1 MRNLRRT
8 IECETTIRGGL
19 PVVAVGV
26 YVPPDPGSRWG
37 PWPCPPEPECV
48 EDVEVFWPRR
58 YPKRHPLRIPPL
70 RPVPDHLVSK
80 DDLEHVEEAL
90 LLSVG
95 DDE

>member
-37 PWPCPPEPECV
+37 PWPCPPEPESV

-58 YPKRHPLRIPPL
+58 GGALRHIPD

-80 DDLEHVEEAL
+80 DDLERVEEAL

>member
-37 PWPCPPEPECV
+37 PWPCPPEPESV
-48 EDVEVFWPRR
+48 EDVDVFWLRR
-58 YPKRHPLRIPPL
+58 GRGGALRRIP
-70 RPVPDHLVSK
+70 DYLVS
-80 DDLEHVEEAL
+80 DDDIEHVEEAL